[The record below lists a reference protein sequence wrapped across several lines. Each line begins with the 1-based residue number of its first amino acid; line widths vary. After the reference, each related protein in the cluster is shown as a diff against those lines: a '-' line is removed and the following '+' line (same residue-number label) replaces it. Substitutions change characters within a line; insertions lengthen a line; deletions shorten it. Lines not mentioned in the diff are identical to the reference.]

1 MITPL
6 INKYTK
12 AKPKFFINKR
22 QQDIVNLARRDGFV
36 TVDKLSAF
44 FKVTQQTIRRD
55 LSSLSDSFK
64 GSVER
69 LITL

>member
-44 FKVTQQTIRRD
+44 FK
-55 LSSLSDSFK
+55 
-64 GSVER
+64 
-69 LITL
+69 